1 MESLNYNG
9 FKLAYWRYGMSD
21 APAIV
26 LIMGLGMS
34 HVAWPISMIQHLVEE
49 GFQVI
54 ALDNRDC
61 GESSRCEFVV
71 PSREIPLAIMKAICR
86 KKVVSTYALED
97 MALDVE
103 HLLNHLSIRR
113 AHVVGISMGGMIAQV
128 LSVQCPNRVASL
140 ISIASASGN
149 PRTGLGHFSA
159 IWALIRKPKSMSDK
173 QSLRDYFTRMF
184 VVLSGKKYRPQ
195 GEELEEMLRQ
205 ALGMGYDVEAT
216 YRQLLALLASGD
228 RSWQLTRIQT
238 PTLVIHGTEDPL
250 LPMEAGQETANLI
263 PNAQFV
269 AIEGMG
275 HQLPQALIGQIATLI
290 TNHCHRYP
298 A

>member
-1 MESLNYNG
+1 MFSE
-9 FKLAYWRYGMSD
+9 F
-21 APAIV
+21 
-26 LIMGLGMS
+26 
-34 HVAWPISMIQHLVEE
+34 HE
-49 GFQVI
+49 I
-54 ALDNRDC
+54 AL
-61 GESSRCEFVV
+61 
-71 PSREIPLAIMKAICR
+71 
-86 KKVVSTYALED
+86 
-97 MALDVE
+97 
-103 HLLNHLSIRR
+103 
-113 AHVVGISMGGMIAQV
+113 
-128 LSVQCPNRVASL
+128 
-140 ISIASASGN
+140 
-149 PRTGLGHFSA
+149 
-159 IWALIRKPKSMSDK
+159 
-173 QSLRDYFTRMF
+173 
-184 VVLSGKKYRPQ
+184 
-195 GEELEEMLRQ
+195 
-205 ALGMGYDVEAT
+205 MGYDVEAT